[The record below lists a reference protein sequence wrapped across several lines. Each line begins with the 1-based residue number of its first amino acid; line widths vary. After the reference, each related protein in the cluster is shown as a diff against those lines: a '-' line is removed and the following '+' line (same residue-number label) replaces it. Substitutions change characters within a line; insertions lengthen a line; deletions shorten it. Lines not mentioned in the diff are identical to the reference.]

1 MVDTHNINDIF
12 AFLANF
18 KTEVLQF
25 PIKIQVR
32 DLLNAAGA
40 MDQGRS
46 DTAGNDD
53 SISDI
58 TEPANNNN
66 NSNNNNNNK
75 TDTSVEEVEKDDND
89 NNGNLAAKESE
100 KIKKNGIEVT
110 TPFTTERP
118 KTPQVLMVAPMML

>member
-1 MVDTHNINDIF
+1 M
-12 AFLANF
+12 
-18 KTEVLQF
+18 
-25 PIKIQVR
+25 R

-46 DTAGNDD
+46 DTAGNDF

-58 TEPANNNN
+58 TKPANNNN

-75 TDTSVEEVEKDDND
+75 TDTNVEEGEKDDNVISKD
-89 NNGNLAAKESE
+89 LAAKESE

>member
-12 AFLANF
+12 SFLANF
-18 KTEVLQF
+18 EAQVVQF
-25 PIKIQVR
+25 PIKTPPGQVR

-53 SISDI
+53 SISDV

-66 NSNNNNNNK
+66 KNK
-75 TDTSVEEVEKDDND
+75 TDTNVEEGEKDDNVISKD
-89 NNGNLAAKESE
+89 LAAKESE

>member
-18 KTEVLQF
+18 EAEVLQF
-25 PIKIQVR
+25 PIKLPSGQVR

-53 SISDI
+53 SISDV

-66 NSNNNNNNK
+66 SNNNK
-75 TDTSVEEVEKDDND
+75 TDTNVEEGEKDDNGISKD
-89 NNGNLAAKESE
+89 LAAKESE

>member
-1 MVDTHNINDIF
+1 M
-12 AFLANF
+12 
-18 KTEVLQF
+18 
-25 PIKIQVR
+25 R

-66 NSNNNNNNK
+66 NNNNK
-75 TDTSVEEVEKDDND
+75 TDANVEEGEKDDNGISKD
-89 NNGNLAAKESE
+89 LAAKESE
-100 KIKKNGIEVT
+100 KIKKNGTEVT

>member
-1 MVDTHNINDIF
+1 M
-12 AFLANF
+12 
-18 KTEVLQF
+18 
-25 PIKIQVR
+25 R

-66 NSNNNNNNK
+66 NK
-75 TDTSVEEVEKDDND
+75 TDANVEEGEKDDNGISKD
-89 NNGNLAAKESE
+89 LSAKESE

>member
-1 MVDTHNINDIF
+1 M
-12 AFLANF
+12 
-18 KTEVLQF
+18 
-25 PIKIQVR
+25 R

-66 NSNNNNNNK
+66 NK
-75 TDTSVEEVEKDDND
+75 TDANVEEGEKDDNGISKD
-89 NNGNLAAKESE
+89 LAAKESE

>member
-1 MVDTHNINDIF
+1 MIF
-12 AFLANF
+12 LLFLPISKLKFFNF
-18 KTEVLQF
+18 QLNS
-25 PIKIQVR
+25 PPGQVR

-75 TDTSVEEVEKDDND
+75 TDTNVEEGEKDDNGISKD
-89 NNGNLAAKESE
+89 LAAKESE
-100 KIKKNGIEVT
+100 KIKKNGKEVT